1 MSYNFQDKMREDKA
15 NCDARRARGLSAGP
29 NAKGWKVKRA
39 PLTGLDA
46 IEAYYYRFK
55 KDIHYNAYLA
65 VETELFAHEWEGL

>member
-1 MSYNFQDKMREDKA
+1 
-15 NCDARRARGLSAGP
+15 
-29 NAKGWKVKRA
+29 
-39 PLTGLDA
+39 LTGLDA

>member
-1 MSYNFQDKMREDKA
+1 MAAGKA
-15 NCDARRARGLSAGP
+15 NNDARRARGLSAGL